1 MKKHIF
7 GLGIFSFIVGTAAI
21 IYAAFNAVN
30 VEEVFVITNNQTSP
44 AVKSCWKMKQNWGTS
59 NDTSIK
65 VNQAILNLQTK
76 EFSWEIAA
84 PGTAAPIA
92 LHFFS
97 KDSGEMRYVTTET
110 VNGKFSRNG
119 LLRFSNTYQWLN
131 RRKSFGNLYVIADF
145 DLRFETH
152 DEKYQPKFDSAN
164 ATAVTFDYGEAD
176 YPTVGNVEIK

>member
-7 GLGIFSFIVGTAAI
+7 GLAIFGFIVVAAAI
-21 IYAAFNAVN
+21 IYAAFNVGK
-30 VEEVFVITNNQTSP
+30 VEEIFVVTNNQNYP
-44 AVKSCWKMKQNWGTS
+44 MPKSCWRMKQDSKQSDDN
-59 NDTSIK
+59 SIK
-65 VNQAILNLQTK
+65 VKQAILNLATK

-84 PGTAAPIA
+84 PGIDAPIA

-131 RRKSFGNLYVIADF
+131 NRKSFNNLYVIADF

-152 DEKYQPKFDSAN
+152 DEQYQPKFDSAN

-176 YPTVGNVEIK
+176 QPTVGNVEIR